1 MLKTLIIKKDDV
13 VYGESGAGAVSTIA
27 TIGALAEGSFAVFT
41 ADGQLVSR
49 TGTVTTLA
57 NVDFNKPFTLY
68 AMENTELR
76 AIPFFGKGQ
85 NSAMPTTA
93 AAAKVITVD
102 VDVFPTSRS
111 ELKPTG
117 FIVIDSD
124 RTPHDPKAR
133 KRAEVPV
140 DDDVTA
146 TGSTNFEGQ
155 VIVALNAIDGITAS
169 GDGSGNITI
178 TGDAGKNFQMIGTGY
193 IEGITIT
200 IGTAIAYANTLTAAE
215 LLVLERETRAHQGET
230 QHDLMGS
237 HSDMWTKASL
247 VESGLTYYVY
257 YLKYVHT
264 NGQLLTGGVHDNHI
278 MCVASPDSVP
288 GGSDADGTW
297 AALIGA
303 MADPV
308 NNLS

>member
-1 MLKTLIIKKDDV
+1 
-13 VYGESGAGAVSTIA
+13 
-27 TIGALAEGSFAVFT
+27 
-41 ADGQLVSR
+41 
-49 TGTVTTLA
+49 
-57 NVDFNKPFTLY
+57 
-68 AMENTELR
+68 
-76 AIPFFGKGQ
+76 
-85 NSAMPTTA
+85 MPTTA
-93 AAAKVITVD
+93 AAAKVMTVD
-102 VDVFPTSRS
+102 VDVFPTSRA

-124 RTPHDPKAR
+124 RSPHDPKAR

-146 TGSTNFEGQ
+146 TGATNFEGA
-155 VIVALNAIDGITAS
+155 VIVALNIIDGITAS
-169 GDGSGNITI
+169 GDGSGNITV
-178 TGDAGKNFQMIGTGY
+178 TCDAGRNMQLIGTGY

-200 IGTAIAYANTLTAAE
+200 VGTAIAYANTLTAAE
-215 LLVLERETRAHQGET
+215 LLVLERETRAHEGET

-237 HSDMWTKASL
+237 HTDMWTKDSL
-247 VESGLTYYVY
+247 VEAGLTYYVHF
-257 YLKYVHT
+257 LKYVHAEH
-264 NGQLLTGGVHDNHI
+264 QLLTGGVHDEHT
-278 MCVASPDSVP
+278 MCIASPDSVP